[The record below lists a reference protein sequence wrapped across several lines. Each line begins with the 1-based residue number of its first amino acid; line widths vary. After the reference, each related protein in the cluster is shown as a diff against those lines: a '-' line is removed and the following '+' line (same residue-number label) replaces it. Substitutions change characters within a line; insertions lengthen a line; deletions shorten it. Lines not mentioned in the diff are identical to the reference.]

1 MSNRKE
7 IINVRFTFKKF
18 PVYMFYK
25 NCLDNLY
32 ELFYNIIKDSS
43 TGFWW
48 ESLTLIS
55 EYLQLIIYIIDEKVS
70 LYINIIK
77 KLVL

>member
-7 IINVRFTFKKF
+7 IINVQIEFKKF
-18 PVYMFYK
+18 SIYMLYK
-25 NCLDNLY
+25 NYLDNLF
-32 ELFYNIIKDSS
+32 ELFYYIIKDSS

-55 EYLQLIIYIIDEKVS
+55 EYLQLIIYIFDEKVS
-70 LYINIIK
+70 L
-77 KLVL
+77 

>member
-7 IINVRFTFKKF
+7 ISNVQFEFKKF
-18 PVYMFYK
+18 SIYMFYK
-25 NCLDNLY
+25 SCLDNLY
-32 ELFYNIIKDSS
+32 ELFYYMIKDST

-77 KLVL
+77 KLV

>member
-7 IINVRFTFKKF
+7 ISNVQFEFKKF
-18 PVYMFYK
+18 SIYMFYK
-25 NCLDNLY
+25 SCLDNLY
-32 ELFYNIIKDSS
+32 ELFYYMIKDST

-70 LYINIIK
+70 LYINIIEK
-77 KLVL
+77 IV

>member
-7 IINVRFTFKKF
+7 ISNAQFEFKKF
-18 PVYMFYK
+18 SIYMIYK

-32 ELFYNIIKDSS
+32 ELFYYMIKDSS

-48 ESLTLIS
+48 ESLTLIF

-77 KLVL
+77 KLV

>member
-7 IINVRFTFKKF
+7 IINVQIEFKKF
-18 PVYMFYK
+18 SIYMLYK
-25 NCLDNLY
+25 NYLDNLF
-32 ELFYNIIKDSS
+32 ELFYYIIKDSS

-70 LYINIIK
+70 L
-77 KLVL
+77 

>member
-1 MSNRKE
+1 ML
-7 IINVRFTFKKF
+7 
-18 PVYMFYK
+18 YK
-25 NCLDNLY
+25 NYLDNLF
-32 ELFYNIIKDSS
+32 ELFYYIIKDSS

-70 LYINIIK
+70 L
-77 KLVL
+77 

>member
-7 IINVRFTFKKF
+7 ISNVQFEFKKF
-18 PVYMFYK
+18 SIYMFYK
-25 NCLDNLY
+25 SCLDNLY
-32 ELFYNIIKDSS
+32 ELFYYMIKDST

-70 LYINIIK
+70 LYNNIIK
-77 KLVL
+77 KIV